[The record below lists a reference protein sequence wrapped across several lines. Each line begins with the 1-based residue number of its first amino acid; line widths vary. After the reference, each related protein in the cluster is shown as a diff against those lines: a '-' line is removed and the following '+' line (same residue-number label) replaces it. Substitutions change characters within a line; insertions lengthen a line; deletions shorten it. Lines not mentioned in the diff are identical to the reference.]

1 MEQHI
6 KYFLN
11 LNPFI
16 MITFK
21 QEFTFP
27 EEAIQG
33 FALFL
38 GWQEKLTR
46 QVEIVDQEE
55 TETQGRLTHFDNE
68 EYDNPESFTEL
79 VARRAVEHSSTFTKS
94 WAEKL
99 KQDAI
104 NSQLEELRATIEP
117 TLYAQIVQP
126 VEEALTSEILHS
138 A

>member
-1 MEQHI
+1 
-6 KYFLN
+6 
-11 LNPFI
+11 

-27 EEAIQG
+27 DEAIQG

-55 TETQGRLTHFDNE
+55 TELLGRLTHSENE
-68 EYDNPESFTEL
+68 EYDNPETSTEF
-79 VARRAVEHSSTFTKS
+79 VSRRAVEHSSVFTKS
-94 WAEKL
+94 WAERL

-104 NSQLEELRATIEP
+104 NSQIEALRATIEP
-117 TLYAQIVQP
+117 MLYTQIVRP
-126 VEEALTSEILHS
+126 VEDALTSEIVHPE
-138 A
+138 